1 MSKQKK
7 RFLIKLSGESLKGTL
22 QNGIYYPSVDK
33 LCKRLA
39 NIIKQGVDLGFVI
52 GGGNIFRGASCEI
65 QGYDRIA
72 GDNIG
77 MIATVI
83 NALTMAERL
92 RHYEVQCIVQSA
104 IKIEGIADLF
114 NRDKVEE
121 VFNNNGAV
129 IFCAGTGNPFVSTDT
144 AAAIKALQIGA
155 NALFKATKVD
165 GIYDKD
171 PFKFTDA
178 KKYDTITYDE
188 IINKNIEV
196 MDLTAM
202 LILKKNNM
210 KLMVFNMEDQ
220 SLEKACSG
228 EIVGTLVVS

>member
-1 MSKQKK
+1 MKK

-22 QNGIYYPSVDK
+22 QYGISYPAVDK
-33 LCKRLA
+33 LCKRLSD
-39 NIIKQGVDLGFVI
+39 IIKKGVDLGFVI

-65 QGYDRIA
+65 DGYDRIA

-92 RHYEVQCIVQSA
+92 RHYGIKAIVQSA
-104 IKIEGIADLF
+104 IKIEGIVDLF
-114 NRDKVEE
+114 NRDTVENIFKE
-121 VFNNNGAV
+121 NGCV

-144 AAAIKALQIGA
+144 AAAIKSLQINA

-171 PFKFTDA
+171 PFKFNEA
-178 KKYDTITYDE
+178 KKYDRVSYDE
-188 IINKNIEV
+188 IIANNIEV
-196 MDLTAM
+196 MDLPAIHM
-202 LILKKNNM
+202 LKKNKM
-210 KLMVFNMEDQ
+210 KLMVFNMDDD

-228 EIVGTLVVS
+228 EIVGTLVS